1 MNLSSRNKV
10 DAAFSMSSMSDLVF
24 LLLIFFIILST
35 MVSPYAL
42 PVDLPNSSNKSKEV
56 QSVSLRIGDDLTY
69 SIGNTIVSQENVE
82 SELLKALSVKTE
94 KSVVLNIDKSVPTG
108 NTVEVLDI
116 AKRNRWKIVIAT
128 KPK

>member
-1 MNLSSRNKV
+1 MDLSSRNKV
-10 DAAFSMSSMSDLVF
+10 DPSFSMSSMTDLVF

-42 PVDLPNSSNKSKEV
+42 PVDLPNGSSKSDGV

-69 SIGNTIVSQENVE
+69 SIGTRII
-82 SELLKALSVKTE
+82 SEANLEAELSKELSVKE
-94 KSVVLNIDKSVPTG
+94 DKSIVLKIDKTVPTG

-116 AKRNRWKIVIAT
+116 AKRNKWKIVIAT
-128 KPK
+128 KPS